1 MEGKDSIPSFDSKF
15 KRSNELY
22 RQAKHLFPYGTQLF
36 SRRPELGAFGQ
47 APIYFEKM
55 KNAHFRDV
63 DGNEFIDTA
72 MGVGSV
78 ILGYRDNKVDDA
90 VKEQI
95 DKGVL
100 GSINNTLEIKVAQTI
115 IDMVP
120 CAEMVKFCKSG
131 GEADAIAV
139 RIARG
144 YTGKEKVLFCGYH
157 GWHDWYLAANLASD
171 SSLDQHLL
179 PNLNPKGVP
188 ASLSGTCLP
197 FEYNNLDQLNL
208 LLKKNA
214 GEFACIIMEATRFK
228 QPDKGFLEG
237 IRQLA
242 DEHHCL
248 LIFDEVITGFRIS
261 MGGAQ
266 EYFGVTPDLATF
278 AKAIANGYS
287 LAAVVGCRKIMETQ
301 ADNFISSTY
310 WSDCTALAAGLA
322 TLNEINSKPVI
333 ETINKTGQRLV
344 SHLRVMAKKHSLDI
358 DVAGHGFNFTLNFNY
373 GIISGKIMTLF
384 IQEMVARGIYTNGV
398 FYPCHTHTS
407 EDLEKILSA
416 ADEVFALLKKGIEKK
431 STDQLL
437 KCPERQTGFRRL
449 A

>member
-1 MEGKDSIPSFDSKF
+1 MKKNDNIPPFDPKF
-15 KRSNELY
+15 IRSCDLY
-22 RQAKHLFPYGTQLF
+22 RRAKHLFPYGTQLF

-47 APIYFEKM
+47 GPIYFEKM
-55 KNAHFRDV
+55 KNAHFRDI

-72 MGVGSV
+72 MGIGSV
-78 ILGYRDNKVDDA
+78 ILGYGYDKVDNA

-100 GSINNTLEIKVAQTI
+100 GSINNTLEIEVAQTI

-188 ASLSGTCLP
+188 VSLSGTCLP
-197 FEYNNLDQLNL
+197 FEYNNQNQLNS

-214 GEFACIIMEATRFK
+214 GKVACIIMEATRFNK
-228 QPDKGFLEG
+228 PDKGFLEG
-237 IRQLA
+237 VRQLA
-242 DEHHCL
+242 DEHQCL

-266 EYFGVTPDLATF
+266 EYFGITPDLATF

-287 LAAVVGCRKIMETQ
+287 LAAVVGRRKIMKTQ

-322 TLNEINSKPVI
+322 TLNEIIKKPVI
-333 ETINKTGQRLV
+333 ETINKTGQELV
-344 SHLRVMAKKHSLDI
+344 SHLRVMAKKYNLDV
-358 DVAGHGFNFTLNFNY
+358 DVAGHGFDFTINFNY
-373 GIISGKIMTLF
+373 GLLSGKIMTLF
-384 IQEMVARGIYTNGV
+384 IQEMIARGIYTNGV
-398 FYPCHTHTS
+398 FYPCYTHTP
-407 EDLEKILSA
+407 EDLEKILSV
-416 ADEVFALLKKGIEKK
+416 ADQVFALLKKGLEESRIE
-431 STDQLL
+431 QLL

>member
-1 MEGKDSIPSFDSKF
+1 MNENPFDSKF
-15 KRSNELY
+15 NLSGELY
-22 RQAKHLFPYGTQLF
+22 RQAKNLFPYGTQLY

-47 APIYFEKM
+47 APIYFDKM
-55 KNAHFRDV
+55 KNAHFQDV

-78 ILGYRDNKVDDA
+78 ILGYGYAKVDNA

-100 GSINNTLEIKVAQTI
+100 GSINNSLEIEVAQTI
-115 IDMVP
+115 VDRVS

-144 YTGKEKVLFCGYH
+144 YTGKDKVLFCGYH
-157 GWHDWYLAANLASD
+157 GWHDWYLAANLESD

-179 PNLNPKGVP
+179 PGLNPKGVP

-197 FEYNNLDQLNL
+197 FAYNNLDQLNS

-214 GEFACIIMEATRFK
+214 HDIACIILEPTRFK
-228 QPDKGFLEG
+228 QPDKGFIEG
-237 IRQLA
+237 VRQLSN
-242 DEHHCL
+242 EHNCL

-261 MGGAQ
+261 RGGAQ

-287 LAAVVGCRKIMETQ
+287 LAAVVGRRNIMETQ

-333 ETINKTGQRLV
+333 ETINKTGQGLI
-344 SHLRVMAKKHSLDI
+344 SHLQGMAKKHRLDVDI
-358 DVAGHGFNFTLNFNY
+358 YGHGFVFTLNFNY
-373 GIISGKIMTLF
+373 SIHSGKIMTLF
-384 IQEMVARGIYTNGV
+384 IQEMIARGIYTNGV
-398 FYPCHTHTS
+398 FYPCYAHTS
-407 EDLEKILSA
+407 EDLEKILST
-416 ADEVFALLKKGIEKK
+416 ADEVFTLLKKGIEENRIE
-431 STDQLL
+431 QLL
-437 KCPERQTGFRRL
+437 KCSERQTGFIRL

>member
-1 MEGKDSIPSFDSKF
+1 
-15 KRSNELY
+15 
-22 RQAKHLFPYGTQLF
+22 
-36 SRRPELGAFGQ
+36 
-47 APIYFEKM
+47 
-55 KNAHFRDV
+55 
-63 DGNEFIDTA
+63 
-72 MGVGSV
+72 
-78 ILGYRDNKVDDA
+78 
-90 VKEQI
+90 
-95 DKGVL
+95 
-100 GSINNTLEIKVAQTI
+100 
-115 IDMVP
+115 
-120 CAEMVKFCKSG
+120 
-131 GEADAIAV
+131 
-139 RIARG
+139 
-144 YTGKEKVLFCGYH
+144 
-157 GWHDWYLAANLASD
+157 
-171 SSLDQHLL
+171 
-179 PNLNPKGVP
+179 
-188 ASLSGTCLP
+188 
-197 FEYNNLDQLNL
+197 
-208 LLKKNA
+208 
-214 GEFACIIMEATRFK
+214 
-228 QPDKGFLEG
+228 
-237 IRQLA
+237 
-242 DEHHCL
+242 
-248 LIFDEVITGFRIS
+248 

-287 LAAVVGCRKIMETQ
+287 LAAVVGCRKIMKTQ

-358 DVAGHGFNFTLNFNY
+358 DIAGHGFNFTLNFNY